1 MNKLSS
7 SSQLNRRD
15 FVKIVMAFVGFL
27 MGIIL
32 GLPLVS
38 YLISPALRAQKEDDW
53 VPLGVLENYPIGVP
67 TLFNFTRTKVNGWEK
82 TAISYGIYV
91 WRKSETELVAL
102 SNVCTHLS
110 CRVSWHTE
118 VNEYICPCHDGHFGI
133 DGEVLEG
140 PPPRSLDKYEYK
152 IQDGNILIH
161 LEG

>member
-1 MNKLSS
+1 MSKPSS
-7 SSQLNRRD
+7 SSQLDRRD
-15 FVKIVMAFVGFL
+15 FVKMVMAFVGSL

-38 YLISPALRAQKEDDW
+38 YLISPALRAQEEDDW
-53 VPLGVLENYPIGVP
+53 VQLGVLKNYPMGVP
-67 TLFNFTRTKVNGWEK
+67 TLYNFNRTKVNGWEK
-82 TAISYGIYV
+82 TVISYGIYV
-91 WRKSETELVAL
+91 WRKSETELVVF

>member
-1 MNKLSS
+1 MSKPSS
-7 SSQLNRRD
+7 SSQLDRRD
-15 FVKIVMAFVGFL
+15 FVKMVMAFVGSL

-53 VPLGVLENYPIGVP
+53 VQLGVLKNYPMGVP
-67 TLFNFTRTKVNGWEK
+67 TIYNFNRTKVNGWEK
-82 TAISYGIYV
+82 TVISYGIYV
-91 WRKSETELVAL
+91 WRKSETELVVF

-133 DGEVLEG
+133 DGEVLKG